1 MSHSFLPLVPR
12 WLQQHELME
21 KLNLQ
26 AHQSARGHTD
36 EFVLEA
42 FITFEKL
49 PMLIRDLI
57 LVDVWR
63 EQVFPLLVDQLA
75 ERRATMRGYFV
86 LYHEATAINL
96 LEVSQSSMPAFYCPA
111 LRCVLY
117 HRVEACN
124 NG

>member
-1 MSHSFLPLVPR
+1 
-12 WLQQHELME
+12 ME

-26 AHQSARGHTD
+26 AHQSAKTHTD
-36 EFVLEA
+36 EFILEA

-63 EQVFPLLVDQLA
+63 EQVFPLIVDDLA

-86 LYHEATAINL
+86 LYHEATCINL
-96 LEVSQSSMPAFYCPA
+96 LEVSGNTIRKLM
-111 LRCVLY
+111 
-117 HRVEACN
+117 
-124 NG
+124 